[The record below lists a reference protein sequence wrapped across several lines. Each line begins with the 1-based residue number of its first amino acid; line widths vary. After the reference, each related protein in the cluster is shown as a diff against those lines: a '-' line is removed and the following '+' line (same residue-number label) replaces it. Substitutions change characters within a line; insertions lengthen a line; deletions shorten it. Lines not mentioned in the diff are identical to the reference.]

1 MRYYEVA
8 KRTKS
13 TKYMNNPTHQTL
25 APRLMLAPQ
34 QMVGAQPG
42 LMGITKQVTNLSIIN
57 IIPCAD

>member
-34 QMVGAQPG
+34 QIVGAQPG
-42 LMGITKQVTNLSIIN
+42 LMGLTTQVNNL
-57 IIPCAD
+57 